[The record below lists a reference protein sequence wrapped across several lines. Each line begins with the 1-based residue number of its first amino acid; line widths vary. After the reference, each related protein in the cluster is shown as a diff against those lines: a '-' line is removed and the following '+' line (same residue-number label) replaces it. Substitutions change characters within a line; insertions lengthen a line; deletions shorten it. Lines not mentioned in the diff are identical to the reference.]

1 MALLVKTS
9 FIKTIAMK
17 TRFMKAGLAAT
28 DLSQPLTQKWTARQ
42 ILTKT
47 IVSKKSLAIL
57 ATVIILSIA
66 AQRSIAATNN
76 TKTAPELPA
85 VDATPVPNTNKAD
98 EAPLPIDAMR
108 RFVDV
113 YEKVRQNYVEPV
125 SDDVLFDNALSGLL
139 NKLDPYSDYLDAQ
152 TYDAIVDFTDG
163 ELGQTGLVIQPV
175 VATDASGSDQTNDKI
190 MPTGVPNTPQ
200 WQITS
205 VPKGSPAAKA
215 GIQVGDILLKIDGKS
230 VKLLNQGDIEQMLRG
245 PRNSVVKLSVM
256 QSGKHAR
263 DVRILLAIPE
273 DNAVKT
279 LIQPNGI
286 VAIQMRAFQTQ
297 TGTQITDVLDPLYK
311 AGKLNGIVL
320 DLRDNPGGLLSSA
333 IEVANFFLNDGLIVY
348 TQGRGE
354 PEKYYRV
361 ITPERYPKIPVS
373 ILINHYSASAAEVLT
388 AALRDHLRATV
399 YGTTS
404 YGKGSVQKIWPIG
417 QGRAIKMT
425 VSRYF
430 TPKGRMIEG
439 TGITPDFIVPT
450 AELKPVRS
458 NGESI
463 DPQDTA
469 LLKVVNIMHDTLKQ
483 APLTTPAAIKGTTSK
498 LNKSTLSL
506 SPPSQTASPSA
517 LGTKKLTQP
526 KPRSALTANA
536 DMIENIE

>member
-1 MALLVKTS
+1 MALLVKTG
-9 FIKTIAMK
+9 FKTGFA
-17 TRFMKAGLAAT
+17 TT
-28 DLSQPLTQKWTARQ
+28 DLPQPFKQKWTARQ
-42 ILTKT
+42 ILPKT
-47 IVSKKSLAIL
+47 IVSKKSLALL
-57 ATVIILSIA
+57 AAVLIISLA
-66 AQRSIAATNN
+66 AQRSMAATNN
-76 TKTAPELPA
+76 AKTPPALPA
-85 VDATPVPNTNKAD
+85 VDVAPTPNTTNVDA
-98 EAPLPIDAMR
+98 APLPIDAMR

-113 YEKVRQNYVEPV
+113 YEKVRLNYVEPV

-175 VATDASGSDQTNDKI
+175 SISPDANTDQTNDKI
-190 MPTGVPNTPQ
+190 TPTGIQNAPQ

-215 GIQVGDILLKIDGKS
+215 GILVGDILLKIDGKS
-230 VKLLNQGDIEQMLRG
+230 VKLLSQGDIEQMLRG
-245 PRNSVVKLSVM
+245 PRNSMVRLSVM
-256 QSGKHAR
+256 QAGKHAR
-263 DVRILLAIPE
+263 DVRVLLAIPE
-273 DNAVKT
+273 DNAVKA
-279 LIQPNGI
+279 LIQPSGI
-286 VAIQMRAFQTQ
+286 VAIQLRAFQTQ

-311 AGKLNGIVL
+311 TGKLKGIVL

-361 ITPERYPKIPVS
+361 ITPERYPNLPVS

-399 YGTTS
+399 YGVTS

-430 TPKGRMIEG
+430 TPNGRMIEG
-439 TGITPDFIVPT
+439 TGITPDVIIPT
-450 AELKPVRS
+450 AELKPIRS
-458 NGESI
+458 NGDSI

-469 LLKVVNIMHDTLKQ
+469 LLTVVNTMNDTLKLV
-483 APLTTPAAIKGTTSK
+483 PLPPPTGIKGTHSK
-498 LNKSTLSL
+498 PIKSALSSTIANPSGITTPTGIKKST
-506 SPPSQTASPSA
+506 QQKTRTTITA
-517 LGTKKLTQP
+517 
-526 KPRSALTANA
+526 TA
-536 DMIENIE
+536 DIKENIE

>member
-1 MALLVKTS
+1 MALLVKTG

-17 TRFMKAGLAAT
+17 TSVMKTGLATT
-28 DLSQPLTQKWTARQ
+28 DLSQPLLPKWTARQ
-42 ILTKT
+42 ILSKT
-47 IVSKKSLAIL
+47 LVSKKSLALL
-57 ATVIILSIA
+57 AAVIILSIA

-76 TKTAPELPA
+76 TKSAPELPA
-85 VDATPVPNTNKAD
+85 VDAAPTTNPNNVDA
-98 EAPLPIDAMR
+98 APLPIDAMR

-163 ELGQTGLVIQPV
+163 ELGQTGLGIQQV
-175 VATDASGSDQTNDKI
+175 VMAETSTPDSSNDKI
-190 MPTGVPNTPQ
+190 TPNGTQNIPQ
-200 WQITS
+200 WQITN

-230 VKLLNQGDIEQMLRG
+230 VKLLNQGDIEQLLRG

-256 QSGKHAR
+256 QAGKHAR
-263 DVRILLAIPE
+263 DVRVLLAIPE
-273 DNAVKT
+273 DNAVKA
-279 LIQPNGI
+279 LVQPNGI
-286 VAIQMRAFQTQ
+286 VAIQLRAFQTQ
-297 TGTQITDVLDPLYK
+297 TGTQITDVLDPMYK
-311 AGKLNGIVL
+311 TGKLKGIVL

-361 ITPERYPKIPVS
+361 ITPERYPNIPVS

-439 TGITPDFIVPT
+439 TGITPDVTVPS

-458 NGESI
+458 TGDSI
-463 DPQDTA
+463 DLQDAA
-469 LLKVVNIMHDTLKQ
+469 LLKVVNAMLVALTPV
-483 APLTTPAAIKGTTSK
+483 PLPTPAIIKGTTIKS
-498 LNKSTLSL
+498 NKSTLS
-506 SPPSQTASPSA
+506 SAAPSQTSQPS
-517 LGTKKLTQP
+517 LGTKKLTQA
-526 KPRSALTANA
+526 KSRTALTANT
-536 DMIENIE
+536 DILENID

>member
-1 MALLVKTS
+1 MAWFVKTG
-9 FIKTIAMK
+9 FMK
-17 TRFMKAGLAAT
+17 TRFAT
-28 DLSQPLTQKWTARQ
+28 MDLSQPFAQQRTAHH

-47 IVSKKSLAIL
+47 IISKKSLAIL

-85 VDATPVPNTNKAD
+85 VDATPTTNINNAD
-98 EAPLPIDAMR
+98 AAPLPIDAMR

-113 YEKVRQNYVEPV
+113 YEKVRLNYVEPV

-152 TYDAIVDFTDG
+152 TYDAIIDFTDG
-163 ELGQTGLVIQPV
+163 ELGQTGLVIQQ
-175 VATDASGSDQTNDKI
+175 TTSMSDTPTADQANDKTS
-190 MPTGVPNTPQ
+190 PTGSQNAPQ

-215 GIQVGDILLKIDGKS
+215 GILVGDILLKIDGKN
-230 VKLLNQGDIEQMLRG
+230 VKLLSQGDIEQLLRG
-245 PRNSVVKLSVM
+245 PRNSLVRLSVM
-256 QSGKHAR
+256 QTGKHVR
-263 DVRILLAIPE
+263 DVRVLLAIPE
-273 DNAVKT
+273 DNAVKV

-286 VAIQMRAFQTQ
+286 AAIQLRAFQTQ
-297 TGTQITDVLDPLYK
+297 TGTQITDMLDPLYK
-311 AGKLNGIVL
+311 AGSLKGIVL
-320 DLRDNPGGLLSSA
+320 DLRDNPGGLLTSA

-399 YGTTS
+399 YGVTS

-439 TGITPDFIVPT
+439 TGITPDVVLP
-450 AELKPVRS
+450 AADLKPVRS
-458 NGESI
+458 NSDSI
-463 DPQDTA
+463 DLQDTA
-469 LLKVVNIMHDTLKQ
+469 LLKVVNAMTQTLQ
-483 APLTTPAAIKGTTSK
+483 PTNVATPAPPTIKGTKSK
-498 LNKSTLSL
+498 LSKPTLSSTL
-506 SPPSQTASPSA
+506 PNPTASTTS
-517 LGTKKLTQP
+517 LETKKSAQS
-526 KPRSALTANA
+526 KPRAALTASVSEVI
-536 DMIENIE
+536 D

>member
-1 MALLVKTS
+1 MAWFVKTGFMKTD
-9 FIKTIAMK
+9 FIKTGFA
-17 TRFMKAGLAAT
+17 TT
-28 DLSQPLTQKWTARQ
+28 DLSQPFAQQWISRQFFTQ
-42 ILTKT
+42 T
-47 IVSKKSLAIL
+47 IVSKKSLALL

-76 TKTAPELPA
+76 SKTQIPLPV
-85 VDATPVPNTNKAD
+85 VDSTPTTNTPNTDA
-98 EAPLPIDAMR
+98 APLPIDAMR

-113 YEKVRQNYVEPV
+113 YEKVRLNYVEPV

-163 ELGQTGLVIQPV
+163 ELGQTGLVIQSV
-175 VATDASGSDQTNDKI
+175 VASPSDISSADDKI
-190 MPTGVPNTPQ
+190 TPVGVQNAPQ

-205 VPKGSPAAKA
+205 VPKGSPAAKS
-215 GIQVGDILLKIDGKS
+215 GILVGDILLKIEGKS
-230 VKLLNQGDIEQMLRG
+230 VKLLSQGDIEQMLRG

-256 QSGKHAR
+256 QAGKHAR
-263 DVRILLAIPE
+263 DVRVLLAIPE
-273 DNAVKT
+273 DNAVKA

-286 VAIQMRAFQTQ
+286 VAIQLRAFQTQ
-297 TGTQITDVLDPLYK
+297 TGTQITDALDPLYK
-311 AGKLNGIVL
+311 TGKLKGIVL
-320 DLRDNPGGLLSSA
+320 DLRDNPGGLLGSA

-361 ITPERYPKIPVS
+361 ITPERYPNIPVS

-399 YGTTS
+399 YGVTS

-430 TPKGRMIEG
+430 TPNGRMIEG
-439 TGITPDFIVPT
+439 IGITPDVVIPT
-450 AELKPVRS
+450 AESKPIRS
-458 NGESI
+458 NGDSI
-463 DPQDTA
+463 DLQDTA
-469 LLKVVNIMHDTLKQ
+469 LLKVVTAMSDILN
-483 APLTTPAAIKGTTSK
+483 PGLTPTPTVIKGTNSK
-498 LNKSTLSL
+498 PIKAAT
-506 SPPSQTASPSA
+506 SPSIPSA
-517 LGTKKLTQP
+517 TSQPISLGTKKLAQSKSRAAITGN
-526 KPRSALTANA
+526 T
-536 DMIENIE
+536 IITENVD

>member
-1 MALLVKTS
+1 MAWFVKTG
-9 FIKTIAMK
+9 FMK
-17 TRFMKAGLAAT
+17 TDFKKTGFVT
-28 DLSQPLTQKWTARQ
+28 PDLPQPFAQQWAARQ
-42 ILTKT
+42 LFTPT
-47 IVSKKSLAIL
+47 IVSKKSLALL

-76 TKTAPELPA
+76 SKNAPALPA
-85 VDATPVPNTNKAD
+85 VDAVPTTNNTNAD
-98 EAPLPIDAMR
+98 AAPLPIDAMR

-113 YEKVRQNYVEPV
+113 YEKVRLNYVEPV

-152 TYDAIVDFTDG
+152 TYDAIVDFTEG

-175 VATDASGSDQTNDKI
+175 IATDSSNSNQSNDKI
-190 MPTGVPNTPQ
+190 TPIGVQNAPQ

-205 VPKGSPAAKA
+205 VPKGSPAAKS
-215 GIQVGDILLKIDGKS
+215 GILVGDILLKIDGKS

-256 QSGKHAR
+256 QAGKHAR
-263 DVRILLAIPE
+263 DVRVLLAIPE
-273 DNAVKT
+273 DNAVKA

-286 VAIQMRAFQTQ
+286 VTIQLRAFQTQ
-297 TGTQITDVLDPLYK
+297 TGAQITHILDPLYK
-311 AGKLNGIVL
+311 TGKLQGIVL

-361 ITPERYPKIPVS
+361 ITPERYPNIPVS

-399 YGTTS
+399 YGVTS

-439 TGITPDFIVPT
+439 TGITPDVIVPT
-450 AELKPVRS
+450 ADLKPVRS
-458 NGESI
+458 NGDSI

-469 LLKVVNIMHDTLKQ
+469 LLKVVTAMNTTLKLASQ
-483 APLTTPAAIKGTTSK
+483 PTKASTIKETKKKASKPILSSNPSTS
-498 LNKSTLSL
+498 SL
-506 SPPSQTASPSA
+506 SI
-517 LGTKKLTQP
+517 GTKRLAQS
-526 KPRSALTANA
+526 KPRAALTASS
-536 DMIENIE
+536 DITEDIE

>member
-1 MALLVKTS
+1 MALLVKTGL
-9 FIKTIAMK
+9 KTEFV
-17 TRFMKAGLAAT
+17 TT
-28 DLSQPLTQKWTARQ
+28 DLPQLFKKKWTARH

-47 IVSKKSLAIL
+47 IVSKKSLTIL
-57 ATVIILSIA
+57 ATVIILSVA

-76 TKTAPELPA
+76 AKTTPALPV
-85 VDATPVPNTNKAD
+85 VDVTPTTNPTTVD
-98 EAPLPIDAMR
+98 TAPLPIEAMR

-125 SDDVLFDNALSGLL
+125 SDETLFDNALSGLL

-152 TYDAIVDFTDG
+152 TYNAIVDFTDG
-163 ELGQTGLVIQPV
+163 ELGQTGLVIQPIT
-175 VATDASGSDQTNDKI
+175 ATEASTSDQANDKLT
-190 MPTGVPNTPQ
+190 PTGVQNAPQ

-230 VKLLNQGDIEQMLRG
+230 VKLLSQGDIEQMLRG

-256 QSGKHAR
+256 QVGKHAR
-263 DVRILLAIPE
+263 DVRVLLAIPE
-273 DNAVKT
+273 DNAVKA
-279 LIQPNGI
+279 LVQPNGI
-286 VAIQMRAFQTQ
+286 VALQIRAFQTQ
-297 TGTQITDVLDPLYK
+297 TGSQITEVLDPLYK

-348 TQGRGE
+348 TKGRGE

-361 ITPERYPKIPVS
+361 ITPERYPHIPVS

-388 AALRDHLRATV
+388 AALKDHLRATV
-399 YGTTS
+399 YGATS
-404 YGKGSVQKIWPIG
+404 YGKGSVQKVWPIG

-430 TPKGRMIEG
+430 TPNGRMIEG
-439 TGITPDFIVPT
+439 TGITPDVVIAS
-450 AELKPVRS
+450 AEGKPVRS

-469 LLKVVNIMHDTLKQ
+469 LLKVVDTMFSALK
-483 APLTTPAAIKGTTSK
+483 PTTSPSPTTPVIKGTTTK
-498 LNKSTLSL
+498 PNKSALNLTT
-506 SPPSQTASPSA
+506 PSQSA
-517 LGTKKLTQP
+517 LSSTLGTKKPTQP
-526 KPRSALTANA
+526 KSRSATTASA
-536 DMIENIE
+536 DLIENFD

>member
-1 MALLVKTS
+1 MALLVKTG

-17 TRFMKAGLAAT
+17 TRVMKTGLATT
-28 DLSQPLTQKWTARQ
+28 DLSQPLLPKWTARQ
-42 ILTKT
+42 ILSKT
-47 IVSKKSLAIL
+47 LVSKKSLALL
-57 ATVIILSIA
+57 AAVIILSIA

-76 TKTAPELPA
+76 TKSAPELPA
-85 VDATPVPNTNKAD
+85 VDAAPTTNPNNVDA
-98 EAPLPIDAMR
+98 APLPIDAMR

-163 ELGQTGLVIQPV
+163 ELGQTGLGIQQVIVIDASNTDQ
-175 VATDASGSDQTNDKI
+175 ATDKT
-190 MPTGVPNTPQ
+190 TPNGAQNIPQ
-200 WQITS
+200 WQITN

-230 VKLLNQGDIEQMLRG
+230 VKLLNQGDIEQLLRG

-256 QSGKHAR
+256 QAGKHAR
-263 DVRILLAIPE
+263 DVRVLLAIPE
-273 DNAVKT
+273 DNAVKA
-279 LIQPNGI
+279 LVQPNGI
-286 VAIQMRAFQTQ
+286 VAIQLRAFQTQ
-297 TGTQITDVLDPLYK
+297 TGTQITDVLDPMYK
-311 AGKLNGIVL
+311 TGKLKGIVL

-333 IEVANFFLNDGLIVY
+333 IEVANFFLKDGLIVY

-361 ITPERYPKIPVS
+361 ITPERYPNIPVS

-439 TGITPDFIVPT
+439 TGITPDVAVPS

-458 NGESI
+458 SGDSI
-463 DPQDTA
+463 DPQDAA
-469 LLKVVNIMHDTLKQ
+469 LLKVVNAMLVTL
-483 APLTTPAAIKGTTSK
+483 APEPLPTPTIIKGTTSK
-498 LNKSTLSL
+498 SNKSTLS
-506 SPPSQTASPSA
+506 SAAPSQTSQPSP
-517 LGTKKLTQP
+517 GTKKLTQA
-526 KPRSALTANA
+526 KPRPALTANT
-536 DMIENIE
+536 DSLENID